1 MSIYKSAIEKPVT
14 TALIFVAVIVIG
26 VFSLSRL
33 PIDQFPEMDPPFIT
47 VMTTYPGA
55 SASEIE
61 TNVTKLIENS
71 LTSVDGLKELTS
83 SSRDN
88 MSVVSLE
95 LEWGTDRDEASNDVR
110 SFIDMVKSNLPE
122 GCSSPVMFKLNSSL
136 MPIIQYSVMA
146 KESYPGLEKILN
158 DEVVPQL
165 NRINGIGSVSVSG
178 APDRYVYIDIDQAKL
193 DAYNLTLEQVANAV
207 SVNNLNLSSGT
218 VKMDRQQYQMQVRGE
233 YEQSADI
240 ADIVVSTTPL
250 GQKVFVRDLAS
261 VRDTIKDLSL
271 DEKVD
276 SKEAVRLMVAKK
288 SGSNTVQVCKD
299 VRKELARIEKT
310 LPSDVQIK
318 MIYDS
323 SEEIE
328 NAIGSLE
335 ESILYAL
342 LFVVLV
348 VFFFLGKWRA
358 TLIIGITIPIA
369 LIVAFV
375 YLMLTDSSLNII
387 SLSALTVAIG
397 MVVDDAIVVLENITK
412 HIDRGSSPHE
422 AAIYATNEVWT
433 SVIATTLVIAAV
445 FIPLTMLTG
454 LAGILFKELGWIV
467 TIVVS
472 TSTLAAISLIPMLCS
487 KLLKAR
493 EVRIDENGQL
503 IEGREKKGWYDR
515 IVVAF
520 LDKVD
525 KAYANLLR
533 WCLTHKLI
541 TILIAIAFF
550 VASML
555 PMFMGKIGTE
565 FMPSSD
571 NGRLSASIE
580 LQRGTRIEET
590 VKTARVLEER
600 IRELVPE
607 VQRISTSAGSN
618 DESSVGALFSSTTNY
633 KIQMTVVCNKKYE
646 RTRTIEQIGEVI
658 RTELARYPEIIEY
671 QVNAAGG
678 MGGGGRSTVD
688 VEIYGYDFDET
699 NLYAEEVRQA
709 IVNNVPGARNVRVSR
724 DKDRPEL
731 KVIIDKEKA
740 AIHGLNTATV
750 SQYIRNRVAGFTAG
764 FLKEDGDEYNIVV
777 RLKEEDRNSIT
788 DIQDLTIPTATGA
801 RIKLSEIA
809 SIEEYW
815 APQTI
820 DRKSRQRYVR
830 VISMPYETSLGEL
843 AAAIQAQVD
852 QLPHPS
858 GISVVLAGDFD
869 DQQKTFK
876 DIFALLLLIIL
887 LVYIVMASQFE
898 SLGKPAVILLS
909 IPFGLSG
916 VVLALWITGTSL
928 DMIGA
933 LGVVMLVGIVVKN
946 GIVLVD
952 YINLMRDRG
961 HALNE
966 AIALSGASRLRP
978 VLMTAFTTLLGML
991 PMALSG
997 GEGSEMWHPL
1007 GIVVIGGL
1015 LVSTFVTLIIV
1026 PVVYGLI
1033 SRHGERDKEEK
1044 RRKEFIFMQLNPDQ
1058 EAAK

>member
-33 PIDQFPEMDPPFIT
+33 PIDQFPEMDPPYIT

-122 GCSSPVMFKLNSSL
+122 GCASPVMFKLNSSL

-299 VRKELARIEKT
+299 VRKELARIQRS
-310 LPSDVQIK
+310 LPSDVEIK

-358 TLIIGITIPIA
+358 TLIIGLTIPIA

-472 TSTLAAISLIPMLCS
+472 TSTLVAISLIPMLCS
-487 KLLKAR
+487 KVLKAR

-503 IEGREKKGWYDR
+503 IEGREKKTWYDR

-533 WCLTHKLI
+533 WCLSHKLI

-550 VASML
+550 VVSML
-555 PMFMGKIGTE
+555 PMVMGKIGTE

-646 RTRTIEQIGEVI
+646 RTRSIEQIGEVI

-671 QVNAAGG
+671 QVNASGG

-731 KVIIDKEKA
+731 KVIVDKEKA

-777 RLKEEDRNSIT
+777 RLKEADRNSIT
-788 DIQDLTIPTATGA
+788 DIQDLSIPTATGA

-809 SIEEYW
+809 TIEEYW

-852 QLPHPS
+852 QIPHPS

-876 DIFALLLLIIL
+876 DIFSLLLLIIL

-898 SLGKPAVILLS
+898 SLSKPAVILLS

>member
-26 VFSLSRL
+26 LFSLSRL
-33 PIDQFPEMDPPFIT
+33 PIDQFPEMDPPYIT
-47 VMTTYPGA
+47 VMTTYAGA

-61 TNVTKLIENS
+61 TNVTKIIENS

-95 LEWGTDRDEASNDVR
+95 LEWGTDRDEAANDIR
-110 SFIDMVKSNLPE
+110 SYIDMIKSNLPD

-136 MPIIQYSVMA
+136 MPIIQYSVTA
-146 KESYPGLEKILN
+146 EESYPGLEKILN

-165 NRINGIGSVSVSG
+165 NRIEGIGSVSVSG

-193 DAYNLTLEQVANAV
+193 DAYNLTLEQVANAI
-207 SVNNLNLSSGT
+207 SVNNLNLSSGV

-240 ADIVVSTTPL
+240 ADIVVSTTMA
-250 GQKVFVRDLAS
+250 GNKVFVRDLAQ

-276 SKEAVRLMVAKK
+276 SREAVRLMVAKK
-288 SGSNTVQVCKD
+288 SGSNTVQVCRD
-299 VRKELARIEKT
+299 VRKELSRIEKT
-310 LPSDVQIK
+310 LPSDVHIK

-375 YLMLTDSSLNII
+375 YLLLTDSSLNII

-397 MVVDDAIVVLENITK
+397 MVVDDSIVVLENITK

-493 EVRIDENGQL
+493 EVRIDENGHL
-503 IEGREKKGWYDR
+503 IEGKEKKGWYDR
-515 IVVAF
+515 IVVGF

-550 VASML
+550 VVSLL
-555 PMFMGKIGTE
+555 PMVMGKIGTE

-571 NGRLSASIE
+571 NGRLSVTVE

-600 IRELVPE
+600 FRELVPE

-633 KIQMTVVCNKKYE
+633 KISMTVVCNKKYE
-646 RTRTIEQIGEVI
+646 RTRTIEEIGEVL
-658 RTELARYPEIIEY
+658 RTELAQYPEIIEY
-671 QVNAAGG
+671 QVNASGG

-699 NLYAEEVRQA
+699 NLYAEEVRQV
-709 IVNNVPGARNVRVSR
+709 IVNNLPGARNVRISR

-731 KVIIDKEKA
+731 KVTIDKEKA

-750 SQYIRNRVAGFTAG
+750 SQYIRNRVTGFTAG

-809 SIEEYW
+809 TIEEYW

-843 AAAIQAQVD
+843 AAAIQTQID
-852 QLPHPS
+852 QISRPS
-858 GISVVLAGDFD
+858 GISVVLAGDFE

-898 SLGKPAVILLS
+898 SLNKPAVILLS

-916 VVLALWITGTSL
+916 VVLALWLTGTSL

-1015 LVSTFVTLIIV
+1015 LVSTFVTLIVV

-1033 SRHGERDKEEK
+1033 SRSGERNKKEK
-1044 RRKEFIFMQLNPDQ
+1044 RRKEFIFMNLNPDQ
-1058 EAAK
+1058 EEAR

>member
-26 VFSLSRL
+26 LFSLSRL

-47 VMTTYPGA
+47 VMTTYAGA

-61 TNVTKLIENS
+61 TNVTKIIENS

-95 LEWGTDRDEASNDVR
+95 LEWGTDRDEAANDIR
-110 SFIDMVKSNLPE
+110 SYIDMIKSNLPD

-136 MPIIQYSVMA
+136 MPIIQYSVTA
-146 KESYPGLEKILN
+146 DESYPGLEKILN

-165 NRINGIGSVSVSG
+165 NRIEGIGSVSVSG

-193 DAYNLTLEQVANAV
+193 DAYNLTLEQVANAI
-207 SVNNLNLSSGT
+207 SVNNLNLSSGV

-240 ADIVVSTTPL
+240 ADIVVSTTMA
-250 GQKVFVRDLAS
+250 GKKVFVRDLAQ

-276 SKEAVRLMVAKK
+276 SREAVRLMVAKK
-288 SGSNTVQVCKD
+288 SGSNTVQVCRD

-310 LPSDVQIK
+310 LPSDVHIK

-375 YLMLTDSSLNII
+375 YLLLTDSSLNII

-397 MVVDDAIVVLENITK
+397 MVVDDSIVVLENITK

-493 EVRIDENGQL
+493 EMRIDENGHL
-503 IEGREKKGWYDR
+503 IEGKEKKSWYDR
-515 IVVAF
+515 IVVGF

-550 VASML
+550 VVSLL
-555 PMFMGKIGTE
+555 PMVMGKIGTE

-571 NGRLSASIE
+571 NGRLSVTVE

-600 IRELVPE
+600 FRELVPE

-633 KIQMTVVCNKKYE
+633 KISMTVVCNKKYE
-646 RTRTIEQIGEVI
+646 RTRTIEEIGEVL
-658 RTELARYPEIIEY
+658 RTELAQYPEIIEY
-671 QVNAAGG
+671 QVNASGG

-699 NLYAEEVRQA
+699 NLYAEEVRQV
-709 IVNNVPGARNVRVSR
+709 IVNNVPSARNVRISR

-731 KVIIDKEKA
+731 KVTLDKEKA

-750 SQYIRNRVAGFTAG
+750 SQYIRNRVTGFTAG

-801 RIKLSEIA
+801 RIKLNEIA
-809 SIEEYW
+809 TIEEYW

-843 AAAIQAQVD
+843 AAAIQTQID
-852 QLPHPS
+852 QISRPS
-858 GISVVLAGDFD
+858 GISVVLAGDFE

-898 SLGKPAVILLS
+898 SLNKPAVILLS

-916 VVLALWITGTSL
+916 VVLALWLTGTSL

-1015 LVSTFVTLIIV
+1015 LVSTFVTLIVV

-1033 SRHGERDKEEK
+1033 SRSGERNKKEK
-1044 RRKEFIFMQLNPDQ
+1044 RRKEFIFMNLNPDQ
-1058 EAAK
+1058 EEAR

>member
-14 TALIFVAVIVIG
+14 TALNFVAVIVIG

-33 PIDQFPEMDPPFIT
+33 PIDQFPEMDPPYIT

-122 GCSSPVMFKLNSSL
+122 GCASPVMFKLNSSL

-146 KESYPGLEKILN
+146 TESYPGLEKILN

-299 VRKELARIEKT
+299 VRKELARIQRS
-310 LPSDVQIK
+310 LPSDVEIK

-358 TLIIGITIPIA
+358 TLIIGLTIPIA

-472 TSTLAAISLIPMLCS
+472 TSTLVAISLIPMLCS
-487 KLLKAR
+487 KVLKAR

-503 IEGREKKGWYDR
+503 IEGREKKTWYDR

-533 WCLTHKLI
+533 WCLSHKLI

-550 VASML
+550 VVSML
-555 PMFMGKIGTE
+555 PMVMGKIGTE

-646 RTRTIEQIGEVI
+646 RTRSIEQIGEVI

-671 QVNAAGG
+671 QVNASGG

-731 KVIIDKEKA
+731 KVIVDKEKA

-777 RLKEEDRNSIT
+777 RLKEADRNSIT
-788 DIQDLTIPTATGA
+788 DIQDLSIPTATGA

-809 SIEEYW
+809 TIEEYW

-852 QLPHPS
+852 QIPHPS

-876 DIFALLLLIIL
+876 DIFSLLLLIIL

-898 SLGKPAVILLS
+898 SLSKPAVILLS

>member
-33 PIDQFPEMDPPFIT
+33 PIDQFPEMDPPYIT

-122 GCSSPVMFKLNSSL
+122 GCASPVMFKLNSSL

-193 DAYNLTLEQVANAV
+193 DAYNRTLEQVANAV

-299 VRKELARIEKT
+299 VRKELARIQRS
-310 LPSDVQIK
+310 LPSDVEIK

-358 TLIIGITIPIA
+358 TLIIGLTIPIA

-472 TSTLAAISLIPMLCS
+472 TSTLVAISLIPMLCS
-487 KLLKAR
+487 KVLKAR

-503 IEGREKKGWYDR
+503 IEGREKKTWYDR

-533 WCLTHKLI
+533 WCLSHKLI

-550 VASML
+550 VVSML
-555 PMFMGKIGTE
+555 PMVMGKIGTE

-646 RTRTIEQIGEVI
+646 RTRSIEQIGEVI

-671 QVNAAGG
+671 QVNASGG

-731 KVIIDKEKA
+731 KVIVDKEKA

-777 RLKEEDRNSIT
+777 RLKEADRNSIT
-788 DIQDLTIPTATGA
+788 DIQDLSIPTATGA

-809 SIEEYW
+809 TIEEYW

-852 QLPHPS
+852 QIPHPS

-876 DIFALLLLIIL
+876 DIFSLLLLIIL

-898 SLGKPAVILLS
+898 SLSKPAVILLS

>member
-472 TSTLAAISLIPMLCS
+472 TSTLVAISLIPMLCS

-1058 EAAK
+1058 EAEK

>member
-122 GCSSPVMFKLNSSL
+122 GCASPVMFKLNSSL

-299 VRKELARIEKT
+299 VRKELARIQRS
-310 LPSDVQIK
+310 LPSDVEIK

-358 TLIIGITIPIA
+358 TLIIGLTIPIA

-472 TSTLAAISLIPMLCS
+472 TSTLVAISLIPMLCS
-487 KLLKAR
+487 KVLKAR

-503 IEGREKKGWYDR
+503 IEGREKKTWYDR

-533 WCLTHKLI
+533 WCLSHKLI

-550 VASML
+550 VVSML
-555 PMFMGKIGTE
+555 PMVMGKIGTE

-646 RTRTIEQIGEVI
+646 RTRSIEQIGEVI

-671 QVNAAGG
+671 QVNASGG

-731 KVIIDKEKA
+731 KVIVDKEKA

-777 RLKEEDRNSIT
+777 RLKEADRNSIT

-809 SIEEYW
+809 TIEEYW

-852 QLPHPS
+852 QIPHPS

-876 DIFALLLLIIL
+876 DIFSLLLLIIL

-1026 PVVYGLI
+1026 PVVYGMI

>member
-26 VFSLSRL
+26 LFSLSRL

-47 VMTTYPGA
+47 VMTTYAGA

-61 TNVTKLIENS
+61 TNVTKIIENS

-95 LEWGTDRDEASNDVR
+95 LEWGTDRDEAANDIR
-110 SFIDMVKSNLPE
+110 SYIDMIKSNLPD

-136 MPIIQYSVMA
+136 MPIIQYSVTA
-146 KESYPGLEKILN
+146 EESYPGLEKILN

-165 NRINGIGSVSVSG
+165 NRIEGIGSVSVSG

-193 DAYNLTLEQVANAV
+193 DAYNLTLEQVANAI
-207 SVNNLNLSSGT
+207 SVNNLNLSSGV

-240 ADIVVSTTPL
+240 ADIVVSTTMA
-250 GQKVFVRDLAS
+250 GKKVFVRDLAQ

-276 SKEAVRLMVAKK
+276 SREAVRLMVAKK
-288 SGSNTVQVCKD
+288 SGSNTVQVCRD
-299 VRKELARIEKT
+299 VRKELSRIEKT
-310 LPSDVQIK
+310 LPSDVHIK

-375 YLMLTDSSLNII
+375 YLLLTDSSLNII

-397 MVVDDAIVVLENITK
+397 MVVDDSIVVLENITK

-493 EVRIDENGQL
+493 EVRIDENGHL
-503 IEGREKKGWYDR
+503 IEGKEKKGWYDR
-515 IVVAF
+515 IVVGF

-541 TILIAIAFF
+541 TILLAIAFF
-550 VASML
+550 VVSLL
-555 PMFMGKIGTE
+555 PMVMGKIGTE

-571 NGRLSASIE
+571 NGRLSVTVE

-600 IRELVPE
+600 FRELVPE

-633 KIQMTVVCNKKYE
+633 KISMTVVCNKKYE
-646 RTRTIEQIGEVI
+646 RTRTIEEIGEVL
-658 RTELARYPEIIEY
+658 RTELAQYPEIIEY
-671 QVNAAGG
+671 QVNASGG

-699 NLYAEEVRQA
+699 NLYAEEVRQV
-709 IVNNVPGARNVRVSR
+709 IVNNVPGARNVRISR

-731 KVIIDKEKA
+731 KVTIDKEKA

-750 SQYIRNRVAGFTAG
+750 SQYIRNRVTGFTAG

-809 SIEEYW
+809 TIEEYW

-843 AAAIQAQVD
+843 AAAIQTQID
-852 QLPHPS
+852 QISRPS
-858 GISVVLAGDFD
+858 GISVVLAGDFE

-898 SLGKPAVILLS
+898 SLNKPAVILLS

-916 VVLALWITGTSL
+916 VVLALWLTGTSL

-1015 LVSTFVTLIIV
+1015 LVSTFVTLIVV

-1033 SRHGERDKEEK
+1033 SRSGERNKKEK
-1044 RRKEFIFMQLNPDQ
+1044 RRKEFIFMNLNPDQ
-1058 EAAK
+1058 EEAR

>member
-26 VFSLSRL
+26 LFSLSRL
-33 PIDQFPEMDPPFIT
+33 PIDQFPEMDPPYIT
-47 VMTTYPGA
+47 VMTTYAGA

-95 LEWGTDRDEASNDVR
+95 LEWGTDRDEAANDVR
-110 SFIDMVKSNLPE
+110 SFIDMVKSNLPD
-122 GCSSPVMFKLNSSL
+122 GCASPVMFKLNSSL

-146 KESYPGLEKILN
+146 EESYPGLEKILN

-233 YEQSADI
+233 YQQSADI
-240 ADIVVSTTPL
+240 ADIVVSTTMT

-375 YLMLTDSSLNII
+375 YLLLTDSSLNII

-472 TSTLAAISLIPMLCS
+472 TSTLVAISLIPMLCS
-487 KLLKAR
+487 KMLKAR
-493 EVRIDENGQL
+493 EVRIDENGKL
-503 IEGREKKGWYDR
+503 IEGKEKKGWYDR
-515 IVVAF
+515 IVVGF

-533 WCLTHKLI
+533 WCLTHKLV

-555 PMFMGKIGTE
+555 PMMMGKIGTE

-571 NGRLSASIE
+571 NGRLSATIE

-600 IRELVPE
+600 FRQLVPE
-607 VQRISTSAGSN
+607 IQRISTSAGSN
-618 DESSVGALFSSTTNY
+618 DESSIGALFSSTTNY
-633 KIQMTVVCNKKYE
+633 KI
-646 RTRTIEQIGEVI
+646 
-658 RTELARYPEIIEY
+658 
-671 QVNAAGG
+671 
-678 MGGGGRSTVD
+678 
-688 VEIYGYDFDET
+688 
-699 NLYAEEVRQA
+699 
-709 IVNNVPGARNVRVSR
+709 
-724 DKDRPEL
+724 
-731 KVIIDKEKA
+731 
-740 AIHGLNTATV
+740 
-750 SQYIRNRVAGFTAG
+750 
-764 FLKEDGDEYNIVV
+764 
-777 RLKEEDRNSIT
+777 
-788 DIQDLTIPTATGA
+788 
-801 RIKLSEIA
+801 
-809 SIEEYW
+809 
-815 APQTI
+815 
-820 DRKSRQRYVR
+820 
-830 VISMPYETSLGEL
+830 
-843 AAAIQAQVD
+843 
-852 QLPHPS
+852 
-858 GISVVLAGDFD
+858 
-869 DQQKTFK
+869 
-876 DIFALLLLIIL
+876 
-887 LVYIVMASQFE
+887 
-898 SLGKPAVILLS
+898 
-909 IPFGLSG
+909 
-916 VVLALWITGTSL
+916 
-928 DMIGA
+928 
-933 LGVVMLVGIVVKN
+933 
-946 GIVLVD
+946 
-952 YINLMRDRG
+952 
-961 HALNE
+961 
-966 AIALSGASRLRP
+966 
-978 VLMTAFTTLLGML
+978 
-991 PMALSG
+991 
-997 GEGSEMWHPL
+997 
-1007 GIVVIGGL
+1007 
-1015 LVSTFVTLIIV
+1015 
-1026 PVVYGLI
+1026 
-1033 SRHGERDKEEK
+1033 
-1044 RRKEFIFMQLNPDQ
+1044 
-1058 EAAK
+1058 